1 MLINKDSCIDCGIC
15 VSRCPVSAIK
25 EDTTEGIQID
35 LEVCLECGVCKRWN
49 ICPTESFYQQELVYP
64 RTVRHLMSDV
74 LTIAPESGI
83 SGRGTEEMKTNEVT
97 GRFKPG
103 FIGIAIEMGRP
114 GIGTRLGDVEKIAQ
128 AVISEGV
135 EFEKDNPIT
144 TMMAD
149 TKTGKFKDEL
159 LNERCLSAII
169 EFGIV
174 EEKAPNVLKIIQDVS
189 TQIETVF
196 SLCIA
201 SKARPDGTIPHV
213 KVVEDMGLWIS
224 PNGKHNLGLGK
235 PVYKFDSLSE

>member
-1 MLINKDSCIDCGIC
+1 MQINKETCIDCGLC

-25 EDTTEGIQID
+25 EDTPEGIQID
-35 LEVCLECGVCKRWN
+35 LDECVECSACKRAD
-49 ICPTESFYQQELVYP
+49 ICPTDSIYQQELVYP

-114 GIGTRLGDVEKIAQ
+114 GIATRLNDVEKIAQ

-144 TMMAD
+144 SMMSD

-169 EFGIV
+169 EFAV
-174 EEKAPNVLKIIQDVS
+174 PEERATNILNILKKVS
-189 TQIETVF
+189 TEIDTVF

-201 SKARPDGTIPHV
+201 SKVRPDGTVPHV
-213 KVVEDMGLWIS
+213 KIVEDMGLWIS

-235 PVYKFDSLSE
+235 PAYKFEE

>member
-1 MLINKDSCIDCGIC
+1 MLINKETCIDCGLC
-15 VSRCPVSAIK
+15 VSRCPVAAIK
-25 EDTTEGIQID
+25 EDTPEGVQID
-35 LEVCLECGVCKRWN
+35 LEECVECGACKRAK
-49 ICPTESFYQQELVYP
+49 ICPTDSIYQQELVYP

-83 SGRGTEEMKTNEVT
+83 SGRGTEEMKTNDVT

-114 GIGTRLGDVEKIAQ
+114 GIATRLSDVEKIAQ

-144 TMMAD
+144 SMMSN

-169 EFGIV
+169 EFAV
-174 EEKAPNVLKIIQDVS
+174 PEERVANILNILKEVS
-189 TQIETVF
+189 TQIDTVF

-201 SKARPDGTIPHV
+201 SKVRPDGTVPHV
-213 KVVEDMGLWIS
+213 KIVEDLGLWIS

-235 PVYKFDSLSE
+235 PAYKFE

>member
-1 MLINKDSCIDCGIC
+1 MQINKETCIDCGLC
-15 VSRCPVSAIK
+15 VSRCPMAAIK
-25 EDTTEGIQID
+25 EDTPEGVQID
-35 LEVCLECGVCKRWN
+35 LEDCVECGVCERWN
-49 ICPTESFYQQELVYP
+49 ICPTDSIYLQELEYP

-103 FIGIAIEMGRP
+103 FIGIAVEMGRP
-114 GIGTRLGDVEKIAQ
+114 GIATTLKDVEKIAQ

-144 TMMAD
+144 SMMAD

-169 EFGIV
+169 EFGV
-174 EEKAPNVLKIIQDVS
+174 PEEKAPRILDILKEVS
-189 TQIETVF
+189 TRIDTVF
-196 SLCIA
+196 TLCIA
-201 SKARPDGTIPHV
+201 SKVRPDGTVPHV
-213 KVVEDMGLWIS
+213 KIVEDMGLWIS

-235 PVYKFDSLSE
+235 PVYNFE

>member
-1 MLINKDSCIDCGIC
+1 MQINKETCIDCGLC
-15 VSRCPVSAIK
+15 VTKCPVSAIK
-25 EDTTEGIQID
+25 EDTPEGIQID
-35 LEVCLECGVCKRWN
+35 LEECVECSACKRWN
-49 ICPTESFYQQELVYP
+49 ICPTDSLYQQELVYP
-64 RTVRHLMSDV
+64 RTVRYLMSDP

-83 SGRGTEEMKTNEVT
+83 SGRGTEEMKTNDVT

-114 GIGTRLGDVEKIAQ
+114 GIATFLRDVEKVAQ

-135 EFEKDNPIT
+135 VFEKDNPIT
-144 TMMAD
+144 SMMAD

-169 EFGIV
+169 EFAV
-174 EEKAPNVLKIIQDVS
+174 PEERAANILNILKEVS
-189 TQIETVF
+189 TQIDTVF

-201 SKARPDGTIPHV
+201 SKVRPDGTLPHA
-213 KVVEDMGLWIS
+213 KIVEDLGLWIS

-235 PVYKFDSLSE
+235 PAYKFE